1 MKVII
6 TGSSRGIGLALSRIA
21 LDQGH
26 ELLAVARPSGL
37 TPELSALKEASQGRC
52 RLAEADLRQPGA
64 AGALSEAIGDWTA
77 VDLLV
82 NCAGILLEGA
92 TREDFTESFLVNA
105 IAPFE
110 LTQAVLPK
118 LKHSSNPR
126 VVHLTSRMGSIADN
140 RSGGHYAYRASKAAL
155 NMINRSLALDHP
167 WLTSVV
173 VHPGWVRTRMGG
185 GNAPVEPADS
195 AAGIWR
201 LALALASGH
210 SGRFFDYQGNEL
222 PW

>member
-1 MKVII
+1 MKVIV
-6 TGSSRGIGLALSRIA
+6 TGASRGIGLELTRLALR
-21 LDQGH
+21 QGH
-26 ELLAVARPSGL
+26 EVLAVARHP
-37 TPELSALKEASQGRC
+37 EASTALSELAGEFRAQL
-52 RLAEADLRQPGA
+52 RLHTADLRDANA
-64 AGALSEAIGDWTA
+64 AASISAATKDWLL
-77 VDLLV
+77 VDLLF
-82 NCAGILLEGA
+82 NNAGILLEGH
-92 TREDFTESFLVNA
+92 TREDFLESFLVNA
-105 IAPFE
+105 VAPFE
-110 LTQAVLPK
+110 VVRSLLPRLK
-118 LKHSSNPR
+118 LSANPR
-126 VVHLTSRMGSIADN
+126 VVNLTSRMGSISDN
-140 RSGGHYAYRASKAAL
+140 SSGGHYSYRASKAAL